1 MPISWRIIRPTV
13 KCLSSVNKSSVL
25 HARVLLS
32 RTATTSAAVEEPLP
46 PPERDNEP
54 RVFEP
59 KIVNLV
65 DSISSLTLR
74 EVADLNELL
83 KSTLNIKDTPMMA
96 AQVAAPAAEAEEE
109 QAVPEKT
116 EFAVKLLEFSPAD
129 KIKLIKAIKAVKE
142 NFNLVQAKK
151 FVESLPQ
158 IVKDEAS
165 KEEAEEM
172 KKTLEE
178 AGGKVDIV

>member
-1 MPISWRIIRPTV
+1 MWRIIRPTV
-13 KCLSSVNKSSVL
+13 KCLSAVNKSSAL
-25 HARVLLS
+25 HTRVLLS
-32 RTATTSAAVEEPLP
+32 RTATTNAAVEEPLP
-46 PPERDNEP
+46 PPERDNEA

-96 AQVAAPAAEAEEE
+96 AQVAAPAAAAEAEEK

-116 EFAVKLLEFSPAD
+116 EFGVKLLEFSPAD

-172 KKTLEE
+172 KKILEE